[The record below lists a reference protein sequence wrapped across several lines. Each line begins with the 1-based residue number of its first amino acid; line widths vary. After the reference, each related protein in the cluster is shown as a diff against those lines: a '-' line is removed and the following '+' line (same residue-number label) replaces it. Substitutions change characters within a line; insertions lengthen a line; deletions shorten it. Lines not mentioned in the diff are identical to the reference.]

1 MGLLRSIRIYAN
13 RCPFCGK
20 RMRLYSWKTAPFNLP
35 ALTNARV
42 CVGKHYM
49 RTEHV
54 ATAKIAEFEAGGSP
68 IPQLAEVV
76 DFPNPLEE
84 EKAIHQNLNVP
95 LRKPPAPAKPAA
107 PAAAKPAEPAPEK
120 PAEAAQA

>member
-13 RCPFCGK
+13 RCPYCGK
-20 RMRLYSWKTAPFNLP
+20 RMRLYSWKTAPFQLP

-68 IPQLAEVV
+68 IPQLADVV
-76 DFPNPLEE
+76 EFPNPLEE
-84 EKAIHQNLNVP
+84 EKAIHQNLNIP
-95 LRKPPAPAKPAA
+95 LRKAPAPAKPAA
-107 PAAAKPAEPAPEK
+107 PAPSASAAAAPGKPAEG
-120 PAEAAQA
+120 AAD